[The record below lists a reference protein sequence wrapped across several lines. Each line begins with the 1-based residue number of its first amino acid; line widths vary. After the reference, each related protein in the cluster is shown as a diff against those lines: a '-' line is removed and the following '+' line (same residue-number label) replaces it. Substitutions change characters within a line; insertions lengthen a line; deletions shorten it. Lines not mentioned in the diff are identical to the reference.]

1 MKSIITPIDKNVIR
15 RELNDE
21 RFLRKTNKAQ
31 NEIYIINAHNAPNTM
46 KEIGRLREVSFRLGG
61 GGSGNEI
68 DVDEFDFMEKPYQQ
82 IIVWNP
88 DAEEII
94 GGYRFIHGKNVT
106 LKPNGQPLIAMEHL
120 FKFSDEWVQNDLPH
134 TMELSRAFIQPKYQ
148 SAQMG
153 LKSLFSLDN
162 LWDGIGAL
170 IASYSD
176 IKYLIGKVTIYSI
189 MEEKTRNA
197 IIFFLDK
204 FFGNHDGH
212 ITPKEEISV
221 PDNQKKE
228 LERLFSEKEYK
239 DNYRIL
245 QNYVKHFGETI
256 PSLIHG
262 YIELSSSMQ
271 TFGTGFDKDFGDI
284 YDTGMMITVDD
295 IYAAKRS
302 RYVETFLDTHS
313 GEIPKL
319 KL

>member
-1 MKSIITPIDKNVIR
+1 MNGYKTICSHYGIVKSFLYGKIPIG
-15 RELNDE
+15 
-21 RFLRKTNKAQ
+21 TNG
-31 NEIYIINAHNAPNTM
+31 I
-46 KEIGRLREVSFRLGG
+46 
-61 GGSGNEI
+61 
-68 DVDEFDFMEKPYQQ
+68 EKP
-82 IIVWNP
+82 
-88 DAEEII
+88 
-94 GGYRFIHGKNVT
+94 
-106 LKPNGQPLIAMEHL
+106 
-120 FKFSDEWVQNDLPH
+120 
-134 TMELSRAFIQPKYQ
+134 
-148 SAQMG
+148 
-153 LKSLFSLDN
+153 FSLDN

-284 YDTGMMITVDD
+284 YDT
-295 IYAAKRS
+295 A
-302 RYVETFLDTHS
+302 
-313 GEIPKL
+313 
-319 KL
+319 

>member
-106 LKPNGQPLIAMEHL
+106 LKPNGHPLLALEHH

-134 TMELSRAFIQPKYQ
+134 TMELSRAFVQPKY
-148 SAQMG
+148 
-153 LKSLFSLDN
+153 
-162 LWDGIGAL
+162 
-170 IASYSD
+170 
-176 IKYLIGKVTIYSI
+176 
-189 MEEKTRNA
+189 
-197 IIFFLDK
+197 
-204 FFGNHDGH
+204 
-212 ITPKEEISV
+212 
-221 PDNQKKE
+221 
-228 LERLFSEKEYK
+228 
-239 DNYRIL
+239 
-245 QNYVKHFGETI
+245 
-256 PSLIHG
+256 
-262 YIELSSSMQ
+262 
-271 TFGTGFDKDFGDI
+271 
-284 YDTGMMITVDD
+284 
-295 IYAAKRS
+295 
-302 RYVETFLDTHS
+302 
-313 GEIPKL
+313 
-319 KL
+319 